1 MRPWQR
7 NRMAVVAVIFSS
19 VVIINLPELSTAQ
32 ALSLITLLAVLCA
45 GYILFW
51 NSYKNK

>member
-7 NRMAVVAVIFSS
+7 NRMALVLVVFLAVI
-19 VVIINLPELSTAQ
+19 IINIPALNTMQ
-32 ALSLITLLAVLCA
+32 AISLITLLAVLFA
-45 GYILFW
+45 GYVLFW